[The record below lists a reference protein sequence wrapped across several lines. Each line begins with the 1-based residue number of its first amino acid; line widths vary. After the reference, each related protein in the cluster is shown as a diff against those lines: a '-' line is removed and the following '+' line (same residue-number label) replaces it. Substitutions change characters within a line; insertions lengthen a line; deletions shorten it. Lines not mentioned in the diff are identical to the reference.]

1 MARRKKE
8 TTRRRQSDRVPAS
21 ASLELQ
27 GKGTLCIIGGHEDK
41 DGDREILEA
50 VVARA
55 HHGRIVVA
63 TVASG
68 VPEELWETYSK
79 VFDQLGASDVA
90 RLDVPERGGAY
101 GNDSLKLLASAQ
113 GVFFTGGD
121 QVRITSNIGGTPVCD
136 AIRDVFGRGGV
147 IAGTSAG
154 ASAMSETMLISGEDQ
169 QSVRIRQSLHMAP
182 GLALLPGVII
192 DQHFAERGR
201 MGRLV
206 GAVAQNPRLLG
217 VGIDENTAIIAQGDS
232 FEVMGDG
239 AVYVVDAIGESYTNI
254 SEADPEDIMAVF
266 DLRLHILSPG
276 SAFDLKTRRP
286 SRPPNG
292 NGKPANGSRR
302 GNGAAK
308 SKAGGKNGS
317 TRGHKD

>member
-1 MARRKKE
+1 MAKRKKE
-8 TTRRRQSDRVPAS
+8 SARRRHSDSVPAS
-21 ASLELQ
+21 ASLELA
-27 GKGTLCIIGGHEDK
+27 GKGSLCIIGGREDK
-41 DGDREILEA
+41 EGDRRILEA

-55 HHGRIVVA
+55 RGGRIVVA

-79 VFDQLGASDVA
+79 VFDDLGASDVA
-90 RLDVPERGGAY
+90 RLDVPERGGAF
-101 GNDSLKLLASAQ
+101 GQDALEMLKTAR

-147 IAGTSAG
+147 VAGTSAG
-154 ASAMSETMLISGEDQ
+154 ASAMSETMLIAGEDQ

-217 VGIDENTAIIAQGDS
+217 IGIDENTAIIAQGDS

-239 AVYVVDAIGESYTNI
+239 AVYVVDALGESYTNI
-254 SEADPEDIMAVF
+254 SEADPEEIMAVF

-276 SAFDLKTRRP
+276 STFDLKTRRP

-292 NGKPANGSRR
+292 DSQPNRPGRSTGSVR
-302 GNGAAK
+302 GNG
-308 SKAGGKNGS
+308 SNNGN
-317 TRGHKD
+317 RGHERR